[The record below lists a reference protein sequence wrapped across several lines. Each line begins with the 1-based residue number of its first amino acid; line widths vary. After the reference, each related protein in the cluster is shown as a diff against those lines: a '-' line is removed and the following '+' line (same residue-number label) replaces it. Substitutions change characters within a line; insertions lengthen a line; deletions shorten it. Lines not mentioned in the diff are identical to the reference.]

1 MRLSFQRIAT
11 GEKDENNVSK
21 TGSSECDC
29 NTKEKYPELTGV
41 KVIYAT
47 QTGNSKVSNGAPL
60 LPHFNYFILSL
71 DMVYKAT
78 MLCLSKNKLI
88 LHNFHHNQQFNALS
102 ISDICR
108 KAHQRS

>member
-11 GEKDENNVSK
+11 GEKDKNNVSK

-29 NTKEKYPELTGV
+29 NTKEKYPKLTGV

-47 QTGNSKVSNGAPL
+47 QTGNSKVSNGAQL
-60 LPHFNYFILSL
+60 LPPFQSLPFLSL

-78 MLCLSKNKLI
+78 MLC
-88 LHNFHHNQQFNALS
+88 
-102 ISDICR
+102 
-108 KAHQRS
+108 

>member
-11 GEKDENNVSK
+11 GEKDKNNVSK

-47 QTGNSKVSNGAPL
+47 QTGNSKVSNGTQL
-60 LPHFNYFILSL
+60 LPHFNHFHS
-71 DMVYKAT
+71 
-78 MLCLSKNKLI
+78 CLLI
-88 LHNFHHNQQFNALS
+88 WYTKQQCYVRVKIN
-102 ISDICR
+102 
-108 KAHQRS
+108 